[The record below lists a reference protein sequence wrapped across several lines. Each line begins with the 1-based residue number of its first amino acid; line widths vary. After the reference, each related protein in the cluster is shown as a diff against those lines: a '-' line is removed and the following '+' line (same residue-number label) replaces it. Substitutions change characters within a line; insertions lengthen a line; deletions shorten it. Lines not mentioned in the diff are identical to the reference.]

1 MKRDYKNIKLEG
13 EWNEEAERRI
23 DRKVCPICGYPLQLK
38 YKRAYGLRLYICTN
52 EPEVCGFMTND
63 CNGGKLS
70 IQKCDKCRDGY
81 LIIKPG
87 KDASQKKDYF
97 LGCTNYRKDGRGCDR
112 TISKKAFYDQMGYT
126 PDVEEKN
133 DKNDEILVQNRKCTE
148 VKVRKQ
154 IQADIADVKI
164 EKVNMES
171 VTLKGLDLND
181 VVYTV
186 LTAVQNMSR
195 SKYYGVTMLTDIL
208 KGHQSER
215 IQQNNLNEIPE
226 YGALKDMTRNE
237 IQAVVEWLIEI
248 HMLLKTK
255 GQYPVLHLTYD
266 GLHYSEKMTVKK
278 LEELKSYMEGKKV

>member
-1 MKRDYKNIKLEG
+1 MRVRKKIIFWDVLITERM
-13 EWNEEAERRI
+13 EE
-23 DRKVCPICGYPLQLK
+23 
-38 YKRAYGLRLYICTN
+38 
-52 EPEVCGFMTND
+52 EP
-63 CNGGKLS
+63 
-70 IQKCDKCRDGY
+70 
-81 LIIKPG
+81 
-87 KDASQKKDYF
+87 
-97 LGCTNYRKDGRGCDR
+97 DR
-112 TISKKAFYDQMGYT
+112 TTVKKPFMIKGYT

-164 EKVNMES
+164 EKVNMEP

>member
-1 MKRDYKNIKLEG
+1 
-13 EWNEEAERRI
+13 
-23 DRKVCPICGYPLQLK
+23 
-38 YKRAYGLRLYICTN
+38 
-52 EPEVCGFMTND
+52 
-63 CNGGKLS
+63 
-70 IQKCDKCRDGY
+70 
-81 LIIKPG
+81 
-87 KDASQKKDYF
+87 
-97 LGCTNYRKDGRGCDR
+97 
-112 TISKKAFYDQMGYT
+112 MGYT

-171 VTLKGLDLND
+171 ITLKGLDLND